1 MLKKDL
7 AEKPIRKKTPVTTE
21 KTTVETTFEIFG
33 NIEEIK
39 NKIIN
44 SGTGAMAW
52 ATELVQV
59 ILPYTNLKQQ
69 SSDED
74 KQTIKKLEAK
84 VEELE
89 TELEELQ
96 TFRVEKKQK
105 IFSDEKKSVEKSDFI
120 VVQSENEVLELEEYE
135 MQKGGG
141 YCYITKDKKKCY
153 VNTMYA
159 KKYDKKSF
167 KAERIEHYTNFEEFN
182 KKYHLK
188 KTF

>member
-1 MLKKDL
+1 
-7 AEKPIRKKTPVTTE
+7 
-21 KTTVETTFEIFG
+21 
-33 NIEEIK
+33 
-39 NKIIN
+39 
-44 SGTGAMAW
+44 MAW

-69 SSDED
+69 SSDEY

-84 VEELE
+84 VEELQA
-89 TELEELQ
+89 ELQ
-96 TFRVEKKQK
+96 GFIEKKQG
-105 IFSDEKKSVEKSDFI
+105 IFSDEKQSEKSDFI
-120 VVQSENEVLELEEYE
+120 VIQNENEMLELEEYKME
-135 MQKGGG
+135 TGGG
-141 YCYITKDKKKCY
+141 YCYITRDKKKCY